1 MDGVIIEDTLMSV
14 RQAMG
19 VETLKDKQKEAIT
32 NFVNGRNCF
41 VILRTGYGKSLCYM
55 YALLPYV
62 FDHLRNKEKSSIILC
77 VSPLVSLMMD
87 LVNKYSSQGL
97 SAQYVGDHR
106 EGMSSIS
113 RRITDGVYQLV
124 IITPEALFRSKHWH
138 DMLLSSKYQE
148 DVVAFVVDEAHCV
161 KSW

>member
-87 LVNKYSSQGL
+87 QVSKYSSQGL

-148 DVVAFVVDEAHCV
+148 DE
-161 KSW
+161 